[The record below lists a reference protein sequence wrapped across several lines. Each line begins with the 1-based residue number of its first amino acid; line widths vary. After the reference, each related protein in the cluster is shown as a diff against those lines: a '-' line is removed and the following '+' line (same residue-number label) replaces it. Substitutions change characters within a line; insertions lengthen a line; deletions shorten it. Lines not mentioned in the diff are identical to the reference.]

1 MIECKLKVCSF
12 CQELQKQKELE
23 EEHRENRRRNTDN
36 LRTEYRVALIVEHY
50 DFPDDPNWCTGR
62 LTGVNQQ
69 LNFCPVCGKN
79 IKGVK

>member
-1 MIECKLKVCSF
+1 MIGCKLKICPF

-23 EEHRENRRRNTDN
+23 GELKENNYRNTDH
-36 LRTEYRVALIVEHY
+36 LRTEYKIALVVEYY
-50 DFPDDPNWCTGR
+50 DFPNDPNWCTGR

-79 IKGVK
+79 IKEVK